1 MRIESASELPLP
13 SPPLPW
19 LGTAGAGPS
28 CRKSLSW
35 SRMGGTP
42 HRPSSQPRMETEGGD
57 TLQQTCKRGWT
68 RFDEVVQYLEK
79 VYPALKLCFLHTR
92 RRCYEAY
99 SRIVKPRQAS
109 IACLSC
115 SDTSRYAAQG
125 QGQGAVAGGGVITP
139 YKVTK
144 GDRQAGPRLTAQ
156 VTRAIICSCSP

>member
-19 LGTAGAGPS
+19 LETAGAGPS

-79 VYPALKLCFLHTR
+79 VYPALKLFIL
-92 RRCYEAY
+92 
-99 SRIVKPRQAS
+99 
-109 IACLSC
+109 
-115 SDTSRYAAQG
+115 QG
-125 QGQGAVAGGGVITP
+125 EGAMRLIQG
-139 YKVTK
+139 
-144 GDRQAGPRLTAQ
+144 L
-156 VTRAIICSCSP
+156 